1 MPEAALYKVAYDE
14 AVRVL
19 SEQQIVIDGFRSRAG
34 LLFSAAAVATSFLAT
49 QALRGGN
56 PGLLAWLALAS
67 FVGVAAAMLA
77 ILWPRRWDFTV
88 NPHDVI
94 GTYIESVSPASIEEL
109 HRELSFHMYESY
121 SGNHAG
127 LRKLVVFFQIANV
140 LLAVE
145 LVLWVIGI
153 AIAF

>member
-1 MPEAALYKVAYDE
+1 MATDALYKVAYEE
-14 AVRVL
+14 AGRVL
-19 SEQQIVIDGFRSRAG
+19 SEQQNVIDGFRSRAG

-49 QALRGGN
+49 QALRGGD
-56 PGLLAWLALAS
+56 PEILAWLALAS
-67 FVGVAAAMLA
+67 FVGFAAALLA
-77 ILWPRRWDFTV
+77 ILWPRRWDSAV

-94 GTYIESVSPASIEEL
+94 GTYIESASPTSIGEL

-121 SGNHAG
+121 WGNQAG
-127 LRKLVVFFQIANV
+127 LRKLFVFFQIANV

-145 LVLWVIGI
+145 LVLWVTAI